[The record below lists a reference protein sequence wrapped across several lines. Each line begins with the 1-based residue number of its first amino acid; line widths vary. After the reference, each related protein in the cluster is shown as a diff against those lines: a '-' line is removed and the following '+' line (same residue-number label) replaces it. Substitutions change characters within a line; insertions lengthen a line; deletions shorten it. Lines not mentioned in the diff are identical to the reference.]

1 MFRMEEAQLHYQQL
15 NTNMAADLALFDR
28 LYHQYHQ
35 AVYANIYKLVSQ
47 QACAEDIL
55 QEVFLLMWE
64 NRQKLDAE
72 KVAGWL
78 FVVSYNKA
86 ATYLKK
92 KLKEPAIL
100 VSDLSLSEQIATPEG
115 PNEALYQL
123 RLTVVEEAI
132 NHLPAR
138 KKEVFRLCRFEG
150 KSYDEVAEM
159 LGISVIS
166 VKDYLK
172 QSTQFIRKYI
182 HSHYPHFEITGM
194 SLMLVYF
201 A

>member
-1 MFRMEEAQLHYQQL
+1 MEEVQLHNQL
-15 NTNMAADLALFDR
+15 LNITMDADLEHFDR

-35 AVYANIYKLVSQ
+35 AVYANIHKMVSRQ
-47 QACAEDIL
+47 ECAEDLL
-55 QEVFLLMWE
+55 QEVLLSLWE
-64 NRQKLDAE
+64 NRQDLDPE

-92 KLKEPAIL
+92 KLKEAVLLVPATALPDDI
-100 VSDLSLSEQIATPEG
+100 VSPEQPDEQ
-115 PNEALYQL
+115 LYQL
-123 RLTVVEEAI
+123 RLSVVEEAI

-150 KSYDEVAEM
+150 RSYDEVAAL

-172 QSTQFIRKYI
+172 QSTQFIKKYI
-182 HSHYPHFEITGM
+182 SRHYPHFEATTT
-194 SLMLVYF
+194 SLLLTYLAVH
-201 A
+201 